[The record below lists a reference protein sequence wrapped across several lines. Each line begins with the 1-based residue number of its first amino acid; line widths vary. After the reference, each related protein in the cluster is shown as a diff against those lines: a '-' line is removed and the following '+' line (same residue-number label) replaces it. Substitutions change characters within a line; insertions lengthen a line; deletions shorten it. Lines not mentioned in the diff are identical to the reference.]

1 MTLHSIASSAT
12 LRQRVLASP
21 RLVRWGVRIDTAP
34 TWVWPLLLATAL
46 WPTWLWMAGRML
58 DRSDDPL
65 GLLALSALALLVW
78 QQRQYLRA
86 APQLAWF
93 GIATLAVVLAT
104 AMQGSWPALL
114 VALIALPGLA
124 LGLSAVLPATVPT
137 APVLGLSV
145 LALPLLASLQFYAGY
160 PLRIVTAE
168 ASRWLLMASHEVQRS
183 GTSLLV
189 DGHLIIVDAPCS
201 GVQMA
206 WFGYFTACV
215 VSLYAALTARATPT
229 GSRRFLTRLPAVS
242 VLVLA
247 GNVVRNTVLVALE
260 ASGGHVPHWA
270 HEGVGLIALAG
281 VCAAIAS
288 VMTHEFNNTL
298 LKT

>member
-1 MTLHSIASSAT
+1 MTFHNPS
-12 LRQRVLASP
+12 LRRFLITSP
-21 RLVRWGVRIDTAP
+21 RFVRWGVRVDTAP
-34 TWVWPLLLATAL
+34 AWVWLLLLAVAL
-46 WPTWLWMAGRML
+46 WPTWLWMGGRML

-78 QQRQYLRA
+78 QQRRLLRA

-93 GIATLAVVLAT
+93 GLGLLAVVFAT
-104 AMQGSWPALL
+104 GMQGSVPALVVAL
-114 VALIALPGLA
+114 VALLGLA
-124 LGLSAVLPATVPT
+124 LGLAAFLPAAVPT

-168 ASRWLLMASHEVQRS
+168 ASRWLLMASHDVQRS

-215 VSLYAALTARATPT
+215 VSLFATRSAT
-229 GSRRFLTRLPAVS
+229 HDSRRFLTRLPAVS

-247 GNVVRNTVLVALE
+247 GNIARNTVLVALE
-260 ASGGHVPHWA
+260 ATGMHLPNWA
-270 HEGVGLIALAG
+270 HEGVGLVALAG
-281 VCAAIAS
+281 VCGAIAW
-288 VMTHEFNNTL
+288 VMTYESNTS
-298 LKT
+298 TVNI